1 MIISWQRF
9 KRVYQVISAG
19 FGRARNVE
27 HILKVGI
34 IRFQSKINRTI
45 ILNSAITDGIR
56 FQSGVTK
63 IITLQ
68 TKLQTE
74 VTGG

>member
-45 ILNSAITDGIR
+45 ILNSAIT
-56 FQSGVTK
+56 K